1 MVIELE
7 AASATPVVMSVLFV
21 LINVVEAVVPRGEGD
36 DDCRVPG
43 CELQS
48 SQSRRRDVST
58 VLLVLFKLFFS
69 VVLSRAKKNN
79 VATKRGRGI

>member
-1 MVIELE
+1 
-7 AASATPVVMSVLFV
+7 MSVLFV

-48 SQSRRRDVST
+48 SQSTERCVYC
-58 VLLVLFKLFFS
+58 VPLVLFKLFFS

-79 VATKRGRGI
+79 VAIQRALGI